1 VLRGPKHVGV
11 AMSSAVN
18 IKYSP
23 FAADKSLADTIVAL
37 QAGDSGAEVGFQDRI
52 AAMDL
57 LAKQILVP
65 ESPIRQKIPLE
76 GLAYLATFLQQS
88 YLQGL
93 IAREL
98 ADIRSLSE
106 FVSIETRKSI
116 RHVPRGMVCHWVAGN
131 VPLLALFS
139 WAISVVLGNRNV
151 IRLSS
156 RQDDV
161 VSPFLE
167 ALQQLSAVGR
177 VIANGTVVVS
187 FDSDNVNAQRLMSE
201 AADARIAWG
210 GKEAVNSIRGLPAHW
225 ECEDI
230 VFGPRVSMAV
240 IDPEAID
247 AGGIRRLVTDVAVFD
262 QMACSSPQSIFVKG
276 RRKSAEFQQFREQ
289 FCREFE
295 TVASTYPRHA
305 LDFSETY
312 QIGLDRA
319 RMLLDG
325 AEISRDRS
333 TSWTVAVVDRPNDTV
348 QCANRFVQLV
358 PFDALDEV
366 YPLIPRN
373 VQTVVSLLG
382 TDNLAEFTE
391 IAAKLGVCRFPRPGE
406 GNNFENPWDGNG
418 LVSRLT
424 RAVMRTD
431 NG

>member
-1 VLRGPKHVGV
+1 
-11 AMSSAVN
+11 MSSVVRIA
-18 IKYSP
+18 YSP
-23 FAADKSLADTIVAL
+23 FAANESLADVIEAL
-37 QAGDSGAEVGFQDRI
+37 QASDSGTDAGFDDRI

-57 LAKQILVP
+57 LAKQILAP
-65 ESPIRQKIPLE
+65 SSPIRKKIPSE
-76 GLAYLATFLQQS
+76 GLAYLATFLQQG

-98 ADIRSLSE
+98 ADVRSLTE
-106 FVSIETRKSI
+106 FVSVEARKSI
-116 RHVPRGMVCHWVAGN
+116 RHVPRGLVCHWVAGN
-131 VPLLALFS
+131 VPLLPLFS

-156 RQDDV
+156 RQNDV

-167 ALQQLSAVGR
+167 VLQQLSEAGK
-177 VIANGTVVVS
+177 VIANETVVVS
-187 FDSDNVNAQRLMSE
+187 FDSDNVSAHRLMSE

-210 GKEAVNSIRGLPAHW
+210 GQEAVSSIRGLPTHW

-240 IDPEAID
+240 VDPAVID
-247 AGGIRRLVTDVAVFD
+247 AGGIRRLATDVVVFD
-262 QMACSSPQSIFVKG
+262 QMACSSPQSIFVKA
-276 RRKSAEFQQFREQ
+276 RRNSKEFQSFRDR
-289 FCREFE
+289 FSREFD
-295 TVASTYPRHA
+295 TLSSAYPRHA

-319 RMLLDG
+319 RVLLDG
-325 AEISRDRS
+325 GEISRDRS

-348 QCANRFVQLV
+348 QCANRFVQLI
-358 PFDALDEV
+358 PFEALDEV
-366 YPLIPRN
+366 FPLIPRN
-373 VQTVVSLLG
+373 IQTVVSLLG
-382 TDNLAEFTE
+382 TDDLAEFTE

-406 GNNFENPWDGNG
+406 GNNFENPWDGTG